1 MNATKVKPYLDAYRG
16 TELKKDYDN
25 WMLGLYIKS
34 SIASAMD
41 RHNKYPDRPY
51 LQDIED
57 KRIVDGSNLSEE
69 EKALE
74 RKRMMIADGYPKEL
88 MGAV

>member
-1 MNATKVKPYLDAYRG
+1 
-16 TELKKDYDN
+16 
-25 WMLGLYIKS
+25 
-34 SIASAMD
+34 
-41 RHNKYPDRPY
+41 

-74 RKRMMIADGYPKEL
+74 RKRMMIAEGYPKEL
-88 MGAV
+88 LGEI